1 VTQEERWSILSAA
14 VAARSIATIYLIPRN
29 SKGKIERAISTIVRN
44 GDWRRAER
52 YVAEHFNQPDKDK
65 QS

>member
-1 VTQEERWSILSAA
+1 MTQDERWAILKAA
-14 VAARSIATIYLIPRN
+14 VESRSVNAIDLIPRN
-29 SKGKIERAISTIVRN
+29 SKGKIERAISAIVRN

-52 YVAEHFNQPDKDK
+52 YLSEHFNQRDKEK

>member
-1 VTQEERWSILSAA
+1 MNQDERWAILKAA
-14 VAARSIATIYLIPRN
+14 VESRSVNAIALIPRN
-29 SKGKIERAISTIVRN
+29 SKGKVERAVFAILRN

-52 YVAEHFNQPDKDK
+52 YVVEHFNQRNKEK